1 VKEVT
6 DEEMETVVVNAMSE
20 AAMFSNELM
29 DVINPML
36 SSRKMTTISLSLM
49 MILVAMRRTMM
60 PETTLEEL
68 LQVIRSLDESAPQM
82 KWVHTSHMSDSEH

>member
-1 VKEVT
+1 MKKVT

-20 AAMFSNELM
+20 AAIFSNELM

-36 SSRKMTTISLSLM
+36 NSKKMTTISLSLM

-60 PETTLEEL
+60 PDTTLEEL

-82 KWVHTSHMSDSEH
+82 KWVHTFNMSDAEH

>member
-1 VKEVT
+1 MKEVT